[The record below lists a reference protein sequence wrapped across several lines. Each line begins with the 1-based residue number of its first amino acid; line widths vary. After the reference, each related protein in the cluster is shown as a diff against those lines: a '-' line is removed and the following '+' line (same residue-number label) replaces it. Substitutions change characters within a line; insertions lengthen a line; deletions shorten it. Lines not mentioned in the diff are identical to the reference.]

1 MTSFKKINTKV
12 FARTGSELSEDNIY
26 WKKYAP
32 PVLIKEFGP
41 IDYIDFS
48 QVEPHYFAT
57 TCSVRVQL
65 YNPITKLATKTYS
78 KFKEAAYGGCFR
90 RDGKLLCVGGEEA
103 VIKLFNIS
111 SNSMLRIFSGHKAAV
126 HRVFFTAD
134 DIHIASF
141 SDDKTVALW
150 DISSEKQLTS
160 FNEHTDYVRAG
171 AVSPVSPHVLLSGGY
186 DKIVNMYD
194 TRTNKKV
201 FSVNHNAPIESLL
214 FLPTGGIFL
223 SAGGTDIKVWDALA
237 GGKLLAK
244 ITQHHKTVTCLKIA
258 SNGHRILSGS
268 LDRHVK
274 VYDAGTYRTLHALEY
289 PNAVLSIGI
298 SVNDETVVAGMVDGM
313 ISVRRREEDVKA
325 VVKPKQKKVSYR
337 HAGEN
342 LHVRSIDVVVHQ
354 DVKEIMSK
362 HDVCL
367 RKFQYS
373 KALDC
378 VMVNYVVNKTPHV
391 TVALT
396 QELIRREGLRRALT
410 GRDGKSLVNIIKFL
424 NKYIGSIRFGRV
436 LSHVANV
443 LLDIYEDRLDELS
456 EETRKMF
463 AILSQKLQEEE
474 QLILALTQLQGSMQ
488 MILSGAETSS
498 LPAIKEIQSLEPSNA
513 AQTEHDIILNIA

>member
-1 MTSFKKINTKV
+1 
-12 FARTGSELSEDNIY
+12 
-26 WKKYAP
+26 
-32 PVLIKEFGP
+32 
-41 IDYIDFS
+41 
-48 QVEPHYFAT
+48 
-57 TCSVRVQL
+57 
-65 YNPITKLATKTYS
+65 
-78 KFKEAAYGGCFR
+78 
-90 RDGKLLCVGGEEA
+90 
-103 VIKLFNIS
+103 
-111 SNSMLRIFSGHKAAV
+111 MLRIFSGHKAAV

-150 DISSEKQLTS
+150 DIPSEKQLTS

-325 VVKPKQKKVSYR
+325 VIKPKKKVSYR

-342 LHVRSIDVVVHQ
+342 LHVQSIDVVVHQ

-456 EETRKMF
+456 EETRKTF

-474 QLILALTQLQGSMQ
+474 RLTLALMQLQGSMQ
-488 MILSGAETSS
+488 MILSDAETSS
-498 LPAIKEIQSLEPSNA
+498 LSAIKEIQSLEPSNA
-513 AQTEHDIILNIA
+513 AQTERDIILNIA